1 MTLHVPKSE
10 ARARVKKWARQRRV
24 IEARDRRRREMAVQR
39 GRRRLKRSHVK
50 SRNAFLL
57 IMEMIPFATVRKLP
71 DALFDEAT
79 RAMLLSHR
87 ELMDVTMR
95 QLRVTNALMGLG
107 FSLQWATMYV
117 EDSVQFGDYARAQR
131 EFAAAN
137 AVLARRRRIDEDV
150 GADE

>member
-1 MTLHVPKSE
+1 
-10 ARARVKKWARQRRV
+10 
-24 IEARDRRRREMAVQR
+24 MAVQR

-71 DALFDEAT
+71 AERYALFDEAT